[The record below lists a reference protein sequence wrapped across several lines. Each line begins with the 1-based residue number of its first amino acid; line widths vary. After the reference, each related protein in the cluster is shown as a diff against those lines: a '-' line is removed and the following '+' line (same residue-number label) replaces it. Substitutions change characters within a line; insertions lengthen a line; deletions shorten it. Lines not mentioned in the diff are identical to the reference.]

1 VRKDGVK
8 GFLKLA
14 VQRILKDC
22 VIASMWVACVR
33 VLLTVNAC

>member
-1 VRKDGVK
+1 MRKDGVK

-22 VIASMWVACVR
+22 VIVIGLPVSEYF
-33 VLLTVNAC
+33 